1 MEKRNIVIIL
11 FACVIVV
18 LFGFAI
24 KNNSNKIAA
33 VAPTTY
39 TKEFTYL
46 PSQKTM
52 TVKSSTKPT
61 KTAMGVSKYIVKN
74 KKSADAMADYEKVL
88 TKDGWKVTATKN
100 SPVITAT
107 KGSHIVA
114 IVPTQIKQDVQL
126 TVASR

>member
-1 MEKRNIVIIL
+1 MEKRNIIIIL

-24 KNNSNKIAA
+24 KDYPNKTA
-33 VAPTTY
+33 VSPTTY

-61 KTAMGVSKYIVKN
+61 KTALGVSKYIVKN
-74 KKSADAMADYEKVL
+74 KKSADAMADYMKVL
-88 TKDGWKVTATKN
+88 TTEGWKITETKN

-107 KGSHIVA
+107 KGIHLVA
-114 IVPTQIKQDVQL
+114 IVPTQVKEDVQL
-126 TVASR
+126 TVASK